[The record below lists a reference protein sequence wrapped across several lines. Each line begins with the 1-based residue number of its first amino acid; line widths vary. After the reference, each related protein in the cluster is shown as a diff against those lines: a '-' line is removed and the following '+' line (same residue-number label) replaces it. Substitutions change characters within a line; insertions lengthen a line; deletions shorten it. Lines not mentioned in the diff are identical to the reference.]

1 MRVRA
6 RVRFSHLNF
15 THRLLRRVSLV
26 FVPLQHVIAKALRCL
41 VLRDVRLCS
50 RFWRRDL
57 RRTSFCGEV
66 AGFLDPSFRFGMI
79 RQHVLEAHDD
89 FGQHTE
95 RGMHVLSAAEVLRG
109 KRVELL
115 RVRVDAFDRKR
126 FPFKSLDVNLLRA
139 FASRTFTLAGAAL
152 DATHE
157 GGGFLFGGIG
167 GFVSRFRCKYL
178 PRTDTFKKQQFGS
191 HKSEAAR
198 PDIVRS
204 SHKLPASEA
213 HHDPRPPSHLS
224 GLGWDGR
231 PTF

>member
-66 AGFLDPSFRFGMI
+66 AGFLDPSFHFGMI

-95 RGMHVLSAAEVLRG
+95 RGMHVLPAAEVLRG

-115 RVRVDAFDRKR
+115 RVDAFDRKR
-126 FPFKSLDVNLLRA
+126 IPFKSLDVNLLRA
-139 FASRTFTLAGAAL
+139 FTSRTFTLAGAGL

-157 GGGFLFGGIG
+157 GGGFLFGGI
-167 GFVSRFRCKYL
+167 VIPKVL
-178 PRTDTFKKQQFGS
+178 
-191 HKSEAAR
+191 
-198 PDIVRS
+198 
-204 SHKLPASEA
+204 
-213 HHDPRPPSHLS
+213 
-224 GLGWDGR
+224 
-231 PTF
+231 

>member
-95 RGMHVLSAAEVLRG
+95 RGMHVLPAAEVLRG

-115 RVRVDAFDRKR
+115 RVEPSLIEPAKGLAAYPNDPDRPCR
-126 FPFKSLDVNLLRA
+126 FWCAELLLETNQGPKVLESSLARGPLQCQSEHYNTPPRRQA
-139 FASRTFTLAGAAL
+139 QN
-152 DATHE
+152 
-157 GGGFLFGGIG
+157 GFF
-167 GFVSRFRCKYL
+167 
-178 PRTDTFKKQQFGS
+178 
-191 HKSEAAR
+191 
-198 PDIVRS
+198 
-204 SHKLPASEA
+204 
-213 HHDPRPPSHLS
+213 
-224 GLGWDGR
+224 
-231 PTF
+231 

>member
-66 AGFLDPSFRFGMI
+66 AGFLDPSFHFGMI

-95 RGMHVLSAAEVLRG
+95 RGMHVLPAAEVLRG

-115 RVRVDAFDRKR
+115 RVEPSTVKDFL
-126 FPFKSLDVNLLRA
+126 S
-139 FASRTFTLAGAAL
+139 SRSTST
-152 DATHE
+152 
-157 GGGFLFGGIG
+157 
-167 GFVSRFRCKYL
+167 C
-178 PRTDTFKKQQFGS
+178 
-191 HKSEAAR
+191 
-198 PDIVRS
+198 
-204 SHKLPASEA
+204 
-213 HHDPRPPSHLS
+213 
-224 GLGWDGR
+224 
-231 PTF
+231 